1 MILIM
6 LIGTGLA
13 GYPYPFLDVGELG
26 WPSVGRTMGMM
37 LAGCM
42 SLAALIVAVDHWRA
56 RS

>member
-1 MILIM
+1 VILIM

-56 RS
+56 GS